1 MWCEGTVTIAARST
15 LPPMTVDSGDLAA
28 RAAALRWH
36 HAIDLGGGV
45 VTPGL
50 AHRFTALEESLPDM
64 RGRSVLDVG
73 AWDGLYSFLAERR
86 GAARVVALDHYAW
99 GVDLAAR
106 NVYWEECTRA
116 GVMPDHDRDE
126 TDFWCADLPGRRS
139 FDLAREALRS
149 NVESVVADL
158 KAVDLE
164 RLGRFD
170 VVLHLGVLYH
180 LREPFTALRR
190 LHRVTGEVAVIE
202 TEGIVVPGH
211 DGEAL
216 LRFFPG
222 GELAGDYGN
231 WFATSEAALHGMLR
245 AAGFREV
252 RTVVGPPAPPPPSLR
267 QRLRPRREEISRYR
281 LVVHARP

>member
-1 MWCEGTVTIAARST
+1 
-15 LPPMTVDSGDLAA
+15 MTVDTAELST
-28 RAAALRWH
+28 RVAALRWH

-50 AHRFTALEESLPDM
+50 AHRFTALEQTLPDM
-64 RGRSVLDVG
+64 AGRSVLDIG
-73 AWDGLYSFLAERR
+73 AWDGLYSFLAEQR

-126 TDFWCADLPGRRS
+126 VDFWRDDLPGRRP
-139 FDLAREALRS
+139 FELAREVLRS
-149 NVESVVADL
+149 RVEPVVADFMT
-158 KAVDLE
+158 ADPE
-164 RLGRFD
+164 QLGRFD

-180 LREPFTALRR
+180 LREPFAALQRLRR
-190 LHRVTGEVAVIE
+190 VTREVAVVE

-211 DGEAL
+211 TDEAL
-216 LRFFPG
+216 LRFYPG
-222 GELAGDYGN
+222 DELGGDYGN
-231 WFATSEAALHGMLR
+231 WFATSEVALHGMLR
-245 AAGFREV
+245 AAGFRTV
-252 RTVVGPPAPPPPSLR
+252 TTVVGPPGGEAHGSGGAAHVAVAALR
-267 QRLRPRREEISRYR
+267 ERVRPRREPVGRYR